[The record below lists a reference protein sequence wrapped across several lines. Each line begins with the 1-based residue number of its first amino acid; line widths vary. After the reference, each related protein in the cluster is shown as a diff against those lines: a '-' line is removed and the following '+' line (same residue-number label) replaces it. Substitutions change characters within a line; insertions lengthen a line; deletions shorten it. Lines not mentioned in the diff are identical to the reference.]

1 MFRGN
6 RKDGFGLRRRLGYD
20 YQSTLGKSSR
30 SFFAL
35 TSCFRAR
42 RPRAARQ
49 RVSVGSFPSL
59 GLSGVRR
66 DGGPDTLL
74 LAAHTI
80 DGGLRCPGFWTDS
93 GGCARAIQEVACHV
107 RL

>member
-1 MFRGN
+1 MITSPPWAN
-6 RKDGFGLRRRLGYD
+6 PAVL
-20 YQSTLGKSSR
+20 
-30 SFFAL
+30 FFAL

-80 DGGLRCPGFWTDS
+80 DGGLSLS
-93 GGCARAIQEVACHV
+93 GLLDR
-107 RL
+107 